1 MNMEVLNILILDDE
15 KRVRDEI
22 SEYLLKRNYVIHQ
35 ASAPSQA
42 FPILENYSIDIA
54 IVDIKLP
61 EMDGLEVLKIIKS
74 DFNGVEV
81 IMISGHGDMNSVIEA
96 LRNGATDYFQKPFKL
111 MDVNHAIQRTHKFL
125 ELSRQLESSKKTIA
139 RLSEKLYLNMGSPMI
154 GESSAI
160 KEVSYMMQRVASTD
174 NTSVLIMGESGTGKE
189 LVAHGIHVLSN
200 RNKNN
205 FHSVNCSAI
214 TDGLFESEFFGHK
227 KGSFTGAT
235 EDRTGWFETASKGTL
250 FLDEIGDMPIGQQA
264 KLLRTLEERKIRK
277 VGAQNTIDVDV
288 RVIAA
293 SNQHLEEMAEEKKFR
308 SDLFH
313 RLSTFVIQ
321 LPPLRERKEDI
332 PLLVNH
338 FISVFSNRLNI
349 GINGITDEAMQKL
362 KNYHFPGNIREL
374 KNLIERAIILSDS
387 HHLELKNFP
396 IFKTTNVKTKIVR
409 EKDDFDLESIEKR
422 TIEKA
427 LEKCNFNK
435 SKAASLLN
443 ITWQSLDRRLK
454 KFDISVDV

>member
-1 MNMEVLNILILDDE
+1 MEVLNILILDDE

-22 SEYLLKRNYVIHQ
+22 SEYLLKRNYLVHL
-35 ASAPSQA
+35 SSSPSQA
-42 FPILENYSIDIA
+42 FAIFEDYSIDIA

-61 EMDGLEVLKIIKS
+61 EMDGLEVLKHIKS
-74 DFNGVEV
+74 NYNGVEV

-111 MDVNHAIQRTHKFL
+111 MDVNHAIQRTQRFI
-125 ELSRQLESSKKTIA
+125 ELSRQLESSKKRIA
-139 RLSEKLYLNMGSPMI
+139 KLSEKLYLNLGSPMI
-154 GESSAI
+154 GESDAI
-160 KEVSYMMQRVASTD
+160 KDVSYMMQRVASTD

-189 LVAHGIHVLSN
+189 LVAHGIHLLSS

-227 KGSFTGAT
+227 KGSFTGAND
-235 EDRTGWFETASKGTL
+235 ERTGWFETASKGTL
-250 FLDEIGDMPIGQQA
+250 FLDEIGDMPLGQQA

-293 SNQHLEEMAEEKKFR
+293 SNQLLEEMTEEKKFR

-321 LPPLRERKEDI
+321 LPPLRERTEDI
-332 PLLVNH
+332 PLLIEH
-338 FISVFSNRLNI
+338 FISVFSSRLNVNVNSI
-349 GINGITDEAMQKL
+349 SDEAINKL
-362 KNYHFPGNIREL
+362 KNYHFPGNVREL
-374 KNLIERAIILSDS
+374 KNLIERALILCDNQQ
-387 HHLELKNFP
+387 LELKHFP
-396 IFKTTNVKTKIVR
+396 IFKSSSIKTKIVR
-409 EKDDFDLESIEKR
+409 EKDDFDLENLEKR

-427 LEKCNFNK
+427 LEKSNNNK

-443 ITWQSLDRRLK
+443 VTWQSLDRRMK
-454 KFDISVDV
+454 KFGINENP